1 MFADDLGW
9 SVSLKTLG
17 SCIPRGHMP
26 CRVKHKDRVILD
38 GCYQQ
43 LECFILIRAFP
54 ELKLSLMFFGD
65 VEEFHLDAAQ
75 YPVAQNW
82 DCS

>member
-1 MFADDLGW
+1 
-9 SVSLKTLG
+9 
-17 SCIPRGHMP
+17 
-26 CRVKHKDRVILD
+26 
-38 GCYQQ
+38 

-82 DCS
+82 DCSQVPGDTRICYSSRLLEAASSTCSAY